1 MPAAE
6 ALDVQVLPG
15 ISLFF
20 VLIFFVP
27 LALVAIAFWGYC
39 AFARKSVIRAA
50 KMLSLTWCIASVPA
64 ALLITMGNAFN
75 SSAVS
80 PLLAVPLWLLAGLLV
95 LWLPVGLRAAC
106 RIRPV

>member
-1 MPAAE
+1 
-6 ALDVQVLPG
+6 
-15 ISLFF
+15 
-20 VLIFFVP
+20 
-27 LALVAIAFWGYC
+27 
-39 AFARKSVIRAA
+39 
-50 KMLSLTWCIASVPA
+50 VPA